1 MFNRV
6 VLIGRLTREPELIYT
21 KEGTAVCKFT
31 LAVNRKF
38 NKDEADFIDIVAW
51 RKLGENAANYLD
63 KGRLVAVEGRLQ
75 IRPYETKDGQ
85 KRKATEIVADDI
97 RFLEK
102 GNGAKGQQQ
111 KPAQEEDPWAD
122 LGKEVRI
129 EDDEFPC

>member
-6 VLIGRLTREPELIYT
+6 ILLGRLVRSPELAYT
-21 KEGTAVCKFT
+21 KEGTAICKFT

-38 NKDEADFIDIVAW
+38 QKDEADFIDIVAW

-63 KGRLVAVEGRLQ
+63 KGRLVAVEGRLE

-85 KRKATEIVADDI
+85 KRKAAQVVADDI

-102 GNGAKGQQQ
+102 GTGGQQ
-111 KPAQEEDPWAD
+111 KSAPSPDPWED
-122 LGKEVRI
+122 LGREVRLDEI
-129 EDDEFPC
+129 DEDIPF